1 MQYEAA
7 SASPE
12 VALASETDAEP
23 MASWLAQLSAMVAA
37 GGPQPAQYPMARAW
51 LDEVGHA
58 IIDGRLGG
66 SALARLRQAAGAA
79 MQAGTMQGRA
89 WLKPLGY
96 AGDFRIIDDIY
107 RHATSADADLAAW
120 DHFFHEQPAVK
131 AVRNRKTYFKQLVRA
146 VQARVG
152 GPIRVLDVAC
162 GPCRDVAEL
171 LQEDPSLPVHLT
183 CLDADERALAHA
195 RSLCAQ
201 WPDQLRF
208 IQGNALR
215 LRLPER
221 FDLVWS
227 AGLLDYF
234 DDRGFVRLVSRLV
247 AHAREDGGE
256 VVVGNFGDANPSRP
270 YQAWADWH
278 LEHRSAERLRALGR
292 ACGVAEDAIAVEH
305 EPEAVNLFLRLRC

>member
-1 MQYEAA
+1 MQFEDGGDTT
-7 SASPE
+7 
-12 VALASETDAEP
+12 LAEP
-23 MASWLAQLSAMVAA
+23 AAEADTTEMRRWLVELAALVAA
-37 GGPQPAQYPMARAW
+37 GGPQPAQYPLARAW

-58 IIDGRLGG
+58 IINGRLGG
-66 SALARLRQAAGAA
+66 AALARLRQAAGAA

-107 RHATSADADLAAW
+107 CHATSPDPALAAW
-120 DHFFHEQPAVK
+120 DRFFHEQPAVK
-131 AVRNRKTYFKQLVRA
+131 AVRNRKAYFKQLVRA

-171 LQEDPSLPVHLT
+171 LEEDPALPVHLT

-195 RSLCAQ
+195 RTLCDR
-201 WPDQLRF
+201 WPERTRF
-208 IQGNALR
+208 IHGNALR
-215 LRLPER
+215 LRLRER

-234 DDRGFVRLVSRLV
+234 DDRGFVRLVSRLL
-247 AHAREDGGE
+247 AHASEGGGE

-270 YQAWADWH
+270 YQVWTDWH
-278 LEHRSAERLRALGR
+278 LAHRSAEQLHTLGR
-292 ACGVAEDAIAVEH
+292 ACSVADEAITVER
-305 EPEAVNLFLRLRC
+305 EPEGVNLFLRLRC